1 MSHTPLKSDT
11 ILLADDEP
19 YNLQWIID
27 WIESL
32 KLKTVVAENV
42 DSAIQQLQEARFRT
56 VVADLSIPLLPPQR
70 LLQGMDPLFSRYP
83 GLVVADYARN
93 HDHTA
98 RQVVV
103 YSVHDD
109 PLIRPISEKLGFT
122 YILKGR
128 PRILKI
134 ELGDILKYDPRTGT
148 RVAAPIAARD
158 PSGS

>member
-1 MSHTPLKSDT
+1 MEGALMSQIPLRSDT

-32 KLKTVVAENV
+32 NYRSIVAESV
-42 DSAIQQLQEARFRT
+42 DAAIDQLHAARFRT
-56 VVADLSIPLLPPQR
+56 VIADLSIPLVAPQEFVE
-70 LLQGMDPLFSRYP
+70 GKDPLYKTYP

-98 RQVVV
+98 RQIVV

-109 PLIRPISEKLGFT
+109 PQIRHLSESLGFT
-122 YILKGR
+122 YLLKGR
-128 PRILKI
+128 PRILKK
-134 ELGDILKYDPRTGT
+134 ELEAILQYDPRT
-148 RVAAPIAARD
+148 
-158 PSGS
+158 S